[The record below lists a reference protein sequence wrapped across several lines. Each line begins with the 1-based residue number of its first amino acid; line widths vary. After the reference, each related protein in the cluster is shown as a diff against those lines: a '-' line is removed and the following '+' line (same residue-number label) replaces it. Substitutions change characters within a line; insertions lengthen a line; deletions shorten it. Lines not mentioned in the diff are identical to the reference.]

1 MWNSIRSYLK
11 DFFNLFYP
19 SICCAC
25 GNHLYDGEE
34 CVCVSCLMSMPY
46 TNDEHT
52 KWNATAKIFAG
63 RARIVAASSL
73 FYFKKK
79 SRVQNLLHY
88 LKYKNHEELGL
99 VLGRMHAQQLSM
111 SDLFSG
117 IDMVIPVPLHPH
129 KFKKRGYNQAAL
141 LARGY
146 AEELNALCVEEV
158 LVRLTDTSSQTRKNR
173 FERYENMEGVF
184 SCKFPETIHGK
195 KILLIDDVITTG
207 STLESC
213 INELLKSGCK
223 EVLVASIAIA

>member
-1 MWNSIRSYLK
+1 MMSIQSGMQAQK
-11 DFFNLFYP
+11 F
-19 SICCAC
+19 
-25 GNHLYDGEE
+25 
-34 CVCVSCLMSMPY
+34 
-46 TNDEHT
+46 
-52 KWNATAKIFAG
+52 FAG
-63 RARIVAASSL
+63 RAKIGAASSL

-117 IDMVIPVPLHPH
+117 IDMVIPVPLHRH

-158 LVRLTDTSSQTRKNR
+158 LVRLMDTSSQTRKNR

-184 SCKFPETIHGK
+184 SCNLLEIIQGK
-195 KILLIDDVITTG
+195 KVLLIDDVITTG